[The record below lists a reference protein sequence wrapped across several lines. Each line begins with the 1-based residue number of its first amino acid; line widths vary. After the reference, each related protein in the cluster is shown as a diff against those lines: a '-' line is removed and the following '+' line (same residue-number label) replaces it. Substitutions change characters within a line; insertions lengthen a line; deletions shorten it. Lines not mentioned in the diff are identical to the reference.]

1 MSALEELITKA
12 KALQAEGHTPGQISD
27 ELGLSMETVTWL
39 LTQPKGMEA
48 PKDVHID
55 WTAVGSHGTLLS
67 DMAMM
72 MLKRFLYLAE
82 EGAVRPGAAEI
93 PDTVVIFAPRHRA
106 GGANWAV
113 SPYKTWGLPFGALEA
128 DLDWAEQF
136 IETVRRFE
144 FDETPHKHEHA
155 IEVQLPIIARLRPD
169 VKIVGITMVGGLLL
183 SQVLTLFTT
192 PVVYL
197 AFDRSARWVARRGRA
212 A

>member
-55 WTAVGSHGTLLS
+55 WTAVGSHGTLLD

-82 EGAVRPGAAEI
+82 GGGVRSAGDLL
-93 PDTVVIFAPRHRA
+93 DTVVGIVPSGVPLATLIA
-106 GGANWAV
+106 AEEGLKLAV
-113 SPYKTWGLPFGALEA
+113 YLPAKHS
-128 DLDWAEQF
+128 
-136 IETVRRFE
+136 RS
-144 FDETPHKHEHA
+144 ETPTGSLAGTFSTITGQRCVVIDDVVTTGTTLSET
-155 IEVQLPIIARLRPD
+155 IQFLRRH
-169 VKIVGITMVGGLLL
+169 GA
-183 SQVLTLFTT
+183 T
-192 PVVYL
+192 PVAVWSL
-197 AFDRSARWVARRGRA
+197 FDKRGVREVDGVPVQSLFA
-212 A
+212 ISRLG

>member
-93 PDTVVIFAPRHRA
+93 PDTVVGIAPSGVPLA
-106 GGANWAV
+106 TLIAAEEGLKLAV
-113 SPYKTWGLPFGALEA
+113 YLPAKHS
-128 DLDWAEQF
+128 
-136 IETVRRFE
+136 RS
-144 FDETPHKHEHA
+144 ETPTGSLSGTFST
-155 IEVQLPIIARLRPD
+155 ITGQRCIIIDDVVTTGTTLSETIQFLRRH
-169 VKIVGITMVGGLLL
+169 GA
-183 SQVLTLFTT
+183 T
-192 PVVYL
+192 PVAVWSL
-197 AFDRSARWVARRGRA
+197 FDKRGVREVDGVPVQSLFA
-212 A
+212 ISRLG

>member
-55 WTAVGSHGTLLS
+55 WTAVGSHGTLLN

-82 EGAVRPGAAEI
+82 GEGLLTGEV
-93 PDTVVIFAPRHRA
+93 PDTVVGIAPSGVPLA
-106 GGANWAV
+106 TLIAAEE
-113 SPYKTWGLPFGALEA
+113 GLKLA
-128 DLDWAEQF
+128 
-136 IETVRRFE
+136 
-144 FDETPHKHEHA
+144 
-155 IEVQLPIIARLRPD
+155 
-169 VKIVGITMVGGLLL
+169 
-183 SQVLTLFTT
+183 
-192 PVVYL
+192 VYL
-197 AFDRSARWVARRGRA
+197 PAKHSRSEAPPGPSRERSPRSPPSAASSSTTSSRPGRRLPRL
-212 A
+212 